1 MRGLGTLRP
10 KGKTMRKTLLE
21 RKLTIEAE
29 IENLNA
35 RLMHMRGDMSKD
47 EVKKALDKL
56 RYLIS
61 EKLDISIKMI
71 VRGENEH

>member
-1 MRGLGTLRP
+1 M
-10 KGKTMRKTLLE
+10 KKTLLE

-35 RLMHMRGDMSKD
+35 RLMHMKGDMSKD

-71 VRGENEH
+71 VRGEYEH

>member
-1 MRGLGTLRP
+1 
-10 KGKTMRKTLLE
+10 MRKTLLE

-35 RLMHMRGDMSKD
+35 RLMHMKGDMSKD

-61 EKLDISIKMI
+61 EKLDVSIKMI

>member
-1 MRGLGTLRP
+1 M
-10 KGKTMRKTLLE
+10 E

-35 RLMHMRGDMSKD
+35 RLIHMKSEMSKD

-56 RYLIS
+56 RFLIA
-61 EKLDISIKMI
+61 EKLDLSIQMT
-71 VRGENEH
+71 RG

>member
-1 MRGLGTLRP
+1 GTLRP

-29 IENLNA
+29 MDNLNA
-35 RLMHMRGDMSKD
+35 RLSYMKDDMSRD

-61 EKLDISIKMI
+61 ERLDISIKMI
-71 VRGENEH
+71 IKGGNEN

>member
-1 MRGLGTLRP
+1 ME
-10 KGKTMRKTLLE
+10 KIIE

-29 IENLNA
+29 IDNLNA

-56 RYLIS
+56 RFLIS
-61 EKLDISIKMI
+61 ERLDLSIQL
-71 VRGENEH
+71 VRSGYEYQN

>member
-1 MRGLGTLRP
+1 ME
-10 KGKTMRKTLLE
+10 KIME

-35 RLMHMRGDMSKD
+35 RLIHMKSEMSKD

-56 RYLIS
+56 RFLIA
-61 EKLDISIKMI
+61 EKLDLSIQMT
-71 VRGENEH
+71 RS

>member
-1 MRGLGTLRP
+1 ME
-10 KGKTMRKTLLE
+10 KIME

-35 RLMHMRGDMSKD
+35 RLMYMKSEMSKD

-56 RYLIS
+56 RFLIA
-61 EKLDISIKMI
+61 EKLDLSIQMT
-71 VRGENEH
+71 RS

>member
-1 MRGLGTLRP
+1 ME
-10 KGKTMRKTLLE
+10 KIIE

-56 RYLIS
+56 RFLIS
-61 EKLDISIKMI
+61 EKLDLSIQL
-71 VRGENEH
+71 VRSDYEYQD

>member
-1 MRGLGTLRP
+1 LEKIM
-10 KGKTMRKTLLE
+10 E

-35 RLMHMRGDMSKD
+35 RLMYMKSEMSKD

-56 RYLIS
+56 RFLIA
-61 EKLDISIKMI
+61 EKLDLSIQMT
-71 VRGENEH
+71 RS

>member
-1 MRGLGTLRP
+1 
-10 KGKTMRKTLLE
+10 MRKTLLE

-29 IENLNA
+29 MDNLNA
-35 RLMHMRGDMSKD
+35 RLSYMKDDMSRD

-61 EKLDISIKMI
+61 ERLDISVKMI
-71 VRGENEH
+71 IKGQNEN

>member
-1 MRGLGTLRP
+1 LE
-10 KGKTMRKTLLE
+10 KIIE

-29 IENLNA
+29 IDNLNA

-56 RYLIS
+56 RFLIS
-61 EKLDISIKMI
+61 ERLDLSIQL
-71 VRGENEH
+71 VRSGYEYQN

>member
-1 MRGLGTLRP
+1 
-10 KGKTMRKTLLE
+10 MRKTLLE

-29 IENLNA
+29 MDNLNA
-35 RLMHMRGDMSKD
+35 RLSYMKDDMSRD

-61 EKLDISIKMI
+61 ERLDISIKMI
-71 VRGENEH
+71 IKGGNEN

>member
-1 MRGLGTLRP
+1 MNDL
-10 KGKTMRKTLLE
+10 KE

-35 RLMHMRGDMSKD
+35 RLMHMKSDMNKD

-56 RYLIS
+56 RFLIA
-61 EKLDISIKMI
+61 EKLDISTQL
-71 VRGENEH
+71 VRF

>member
-1 MRGLGTLRP
+1 LE
-10 KGKTMRKTLLE
+10 KIIE

-56 RYLIS
+56 RFLIS
-61 EKLDISIKMI
+61 EKLDLSIQL
-71 VRGENEH
+71 VRSDYEYQD

>member
-1 MRGLGTLRP
+1 
-10 KGKTMRKTLLE
+10 MRKTLLE

>member
-1 MRGLGTLRP
+1 MEKSIEG
-10 KGKTMRKTLLE
+10 
-21 RKLTIEAE
+21 KLTIEAE

-56 RYLIS
+56 RFLIS
-61 EKLDISIKMI
+61 EKLELSIQL
-71 VRGENEH
+71 VRSDYEYQD

>member
-1 MRGLGTLRP
+1 MNDL
-10 KGKTMRKTLLE
+10 KE

-35 RLMHMRGDMSKD
+35 RLMHMKSDMNKD

-56 RYLIS
+56 RFLIA
-61 EKLDISIKMI
+61 EKLDISIQL
-71 VRGENEH
+71 VRY

>member
-10 KGKTMRKTLLE
+10 KGKTMSKTLLE

-71 VRGENEH
+71 VRGENEL

>member
-1 MRGLGTLRP
+1 
-10 KGKTMRKTLLE
+10 MRKTLLE

-35 RLMHMRGDMSKD
+35 RLMHMKGDMSKD

>member
-1 MRGLGTLRP
+1 MS
-10 KGKTMRKTLLE
+10 KTLLE

-71 VRGENEH
+71 VRGENEL

>member
-1 MRGLGTLRP
+1 ME
-10 KGKTMRKTLLE
+10 KIIE

-29 IENLNA
+29 IDNLNA

-56 RYLIS
+56 RFLIS
-61 EKLDISIKMI
+61 ERLDLSIQL
-71 VRGENEH
+71 VRSNYEYQN

>member
-1 MRGLGTLRP
+1 ME
-10 KGKTMRKTLLE
+10 KIIE

-56 RYLIS
+56 RFLIS
-61 EKLDISIKMI
+61 EKLELSIQL
-71 VRGENEH
+71 VRSDYEYQD

>member
-1 MRGLGTLRP
+1 
-10 KGKTMRKTLLE
+10 MRKTLLE

-29 IENLNA
+29 MDNLNA
-35 RLMHMRGDMSKD
+35 RLSYMKDDMSRD

-61 EKLDISIKMI
+61 ERLDISIKMI
-71 VRGENEH
+71 IKGQNEN